1 MWPMAIHTT
10 GNSVSLTAQEHRNQT
25 AVVLPPF
32 NTALGV
38 RGGTH
43 SGMAIAKTSG
53 MGFSISAGRVV
64 VEPTA
69 PASGP
74 YVVTLDTAVTL
85 SFEPGDSAKDR
96 IDIVAVRVD
105 ETPGSET
112 PGSLVILKGTY
123 PSSGSAV
130 APTVP
135 KAHETLWQVPIPAGM
150 SAGSGGWVLKNAKD
164 LRTQLVGNG
173 SAIPV
178 ASVSERGTLLAYEGM
193 QVMRMDLNGTID
205 RYVGGTWKGNTDW
218 INITLSPAYR
228 HVSGGSGF
236 KVKLVAD
243 GNLGFLSGEIV
254 TVSTSTVPREGDLLG
269 TIPASGMAAGVI
281 PEENSWVIGT
291 DDGYHQTML
300 IRLSQN
306 GQIRLGPFPTGR
318 VFMFQGTFPIKPN

>member
-1 MWPMAIHTT
+1 MAIHTT

-25 AVVLPPF
+25 AVTLPPF
-32 NTALGV
+32 KTALGV

-43 SGMAIAKTSG
+43 SGLAIAKTSG
-53 MGFSISAGRVV
+53 MGFSISAGRCV
-64 VEPTA
+64 VEPTS

-74 YVVTLDTAVTL
+74 YVVTIDTAVTM
-85 SFEPGDSAKDR
+85 SFEPGDSARDR

-112 PGSLVILKGTY
+112 PASLVIIKGSY

-164 LRTQLVGNG
+164 LRVQLVANG

-178 ASVSERGTLLAYEGM
+178 ASLSERSALLAYEGM

-205 RYVGGTWKGNTDW
+205 RYVDGTWKGNTSW
-218 INITLSPAYR
+218 INCTYSDGW
-228 HVSGGSGF
+228 SGVAGGTPLR
-236 KVKLVAD
+236 VKLTAD
-243 GNLGFLSGEIV
+243 GLIGMLGGEVKWGGINPAWEGMIV
-254 TVSTSTVPREGDLLG
+254 G
-269 TIPASGMAAGVI
+269 TIPASAMAAGII
-281 PEENSWVIGT
+281 PENNSWVIGT
-291 DDGYHQTML
+291 DDSYRQT
-300 IRLSQN
+300 IVIQITST
-306 GQIRLGPFPTGR
+306 GQIRLGPFPNGR
-318 VFMFQGTFPIKPN
+318 TFMFQGTFPVKPS